1 MSLTDFE
8 TIITNNLTL
17 LKSLTSEMKGL
28 QKLYK
33 KKCKDFDKL
42 NEKYNKLLQER
53 EDNKKKEKENKKKE
67 RSNKGKTAI
76 ETEFTKSKGVSPKL
90 SSFLGLN
97 EGETISLVNIN
108 RKVVDYIKD
117 NQLQCEDNRK
127 NIILDDKL
135 KELFGDD
142 CEINFSNLNGE
153 LEKHLIET

>member
-76 ETEFTKSKGVSPKL
+76 ETEFTKPKKVSSKL
-90 SSFLGLN
+90 SAFLGFN
-97 EGETISLVNIN
+97 EGDTISLVNVN
-108 RKVVDYIKD
+108 RKVVDYVKD

-153 LEKHLIET
+153 LEKHFK

>member
-17 LKSLTSEMKGL
+17 LKSLTSEMKGI

-53 EDNKKKEKENKKKE
+53 EENKKKEKENKKKE

-76 ETEFTKSKGVSPKL
+76 ETEFTKPKGVSPKL
-90 SSFLGLN
+90 SAFLGLN
-97 EGETISLVNIN
+97 EGDTISLVNVN

-127 NIILDDKL
+127 NINLDNKL

-153 LEKHLIET
+153 LEKHFK